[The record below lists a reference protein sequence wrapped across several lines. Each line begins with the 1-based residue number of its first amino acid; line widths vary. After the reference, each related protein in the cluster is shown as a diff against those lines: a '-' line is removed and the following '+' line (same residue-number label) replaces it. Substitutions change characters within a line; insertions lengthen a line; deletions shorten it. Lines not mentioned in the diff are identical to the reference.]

1 MVTKFN
7 KCMSKASTIIL
18 FIKMVRWEEQKLL
31 IYKSRIR
38 KLLTLIQKVENS
50 KFECKK
56 QIK

>member
-1 MVTKFN
+1 
-7 KCMSKASTIIL
+7 MSKASTIIL

-31 IYKSRIR
+31 IYKPRIR

>member
-31 IYKSRIR
+31 IYKPRIR

>member
-31 IYKSRIR
+31 IYKPRIQ